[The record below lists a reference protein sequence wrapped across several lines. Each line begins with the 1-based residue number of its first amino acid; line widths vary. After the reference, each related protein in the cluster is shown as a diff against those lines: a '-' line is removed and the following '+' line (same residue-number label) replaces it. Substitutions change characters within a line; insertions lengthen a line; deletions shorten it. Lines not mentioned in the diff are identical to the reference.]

1 MVYRV
6 LHIMAAA
13 DAGGIST
20 VILNYYRYMDRE
32 KIHFDIAITT
42 DVIGQNGHR
51 LKELGCHIY
60 HLPLKSEG
68 LNKYTKSLKELL
80 RKEHF
85 DAVHVHDNETSYVAL
100 RIAKQM
106 GIKKRIAHAHTSSPT
121 SNLKQEIRR
130 VSGCFL
136 NSYYAT
142 NLIGCGILAGNRVF
156 GKRNMKKSKSIVLPN
171 AIDTEKFKYNSVIR
185 NEVRKELALEN
196 KYVIGMIGR
205 LDYQK
210 NHLFVLNLLDSVY
223 AINKNITL
231 VLVGNGLNE
240 LVIKKLIREKHM
252 EEYVK
257 VLGRRSDV
265 NRLYQAFDMFLLPSL
280 FEGFPVAA
288 VESITSGLPTLIA
301 DTITEELKFS
311 ELVEYIPL
319 DSKKWIDSILNCKEN
334 LHRENS
340 VNNVR
345 EHKLDILDTAKILEE
360 VYLDK

>member
-20 VILNYYRYMDRE
+20 VILNYYRHMDRE

-80 RKEHF
+80 RKEQF

-156 GKRNMKKSKSIVLPN
+156 GKRNMRKSKSIVLPN

-185 NEVRKELALEN
+185 NEVRKEFGLEN
-196 KYVIGMIGR
+196 KYIIGMIGR
-205 LDYQK
+205 LGNEK
-210 NHLFVLNLLDSVY
+210 NHLFILKLIDSVY
-223 AINKNITL
+223 IENKKIAL
-231 VLVGNGLNE
+231 LIVGNGPNE
-240 LVIKKLIREKHM
+240 EILKNIIEEKHM
-252 EEYVK
+252 ESYVK
-257 VLGRRSDV
+257 LLGRRNDV
-265 NRLYQAFDMFLLPSL
+265 NRLYQAFDMFLLPSIH
-280 FEGFPVAA
+280 EGFPVAA
-288 VESITSGLPTLIA
+288 VESITSGLPTLVS

-319 DSKKWIDSILNCKEN
+319 DSKKWIDSILNTKEN
-334 LHRENS
+334 LHRKNS
-340 VNNVR
+340 VNSVR